1 MGYKMKGIRNK
12 SVQELLE
19 VLLEHLREYGYS
31 KQIVVTYTGFAKLL
45 SAFMEQRKIEDY
57 NESVGSDFYQQFCQS
72 HARATGVTMQ
82 LFLARLDSIQ
92 CGKGFIQHIKT
103 EKSVELPEGL
113 NLLLRLHRQRC
124 IDKGLRPSSVQTHE
138 RHCREFLMLLAEEG
152 VSNSGGFTTS
162 AISKACLRYSSQSCY
177 SVIRLFLRYVFE
189 EGKSDRDYSVLVP
202 KFRSPQPMPS
212 VYSEEELRKIEA
224 AIDRNTLTGKRDY
237 AIVLLTTRLGIR
249 PGNIANMTI
258 KELDFRTETLRFTQ
272 QKTGVPITL
281 PMVPELKDA
290 LLDYIKNAR
299 ESVFSE
305 YVFLSRHPPHA
316 HLSTSGIG
324 DCIRRAIKTA
334 KIAVGQRQWGP
345 RAMRSSVASSMVN
358 DSVPYEV
365 VRRTLGHTG
374 KNAIKSY
381 ARLDIEQLKLY
392 SLEPPAATGKFA
404 ELLAGKWA

>member
-1 MGYKMKGIRNK
+1 MRGIRNK
-12 SVQELLE
+12 SVQELLGN
-19 VLLEHLREYGYS
+19 LLKNLREYGYS
-31 KQIVVTYTGFAKLL
+31 KQTVVTYTGFARLL
-45 SAFMEQRKIEDY
+45 SAFMEQRGIEDY
-57 NESVGSDFYQQFCQS
+57 NESVGVDFYQQFCQT
-72 HARATGVTMQ
+72 HARATSIKMQ
-82 LFLARLDSIQ
+82 LFLVRLDSIK
-92 CGKGFIQHIKT
+92 CGSGFIRHIRT
-103 EKSVELPEGL
+103 AKSVELPDGL
-113 NLLLRLHRQRC
+113 NSLLCFHRQRC

-138 RHCREFLMLLAEEG
+138 RYCREFLLLLAEEG
-152 VSNSGGFTTS
+152 VLDSSGFTAS
-162 AISKACLRYSSQSCY
+162 SISKACFRYSSQSCY

-249 PGNIANMTI
+249 PGNIANMTL
-258 KELDFRTETLRFTQ
+258 KELNFQSETLHFTQ

-290 LLDYIKNAR
+290 LLDYIQNAR
-299 ESVFSE
+299 ESVCSE

-316 HLSTSGIG
+316 HLSIPGIG
-324 DCIRRAIKTA
+324 DCIRRAIQTA
-334 KIAVGQRQWGP
+334 KIDVGQRQWGP

-381 ARLDIEQLKLY
+381 AKLDIEQLKLY

-404 ELLAGKWA
+404 ELLAGKWV

>member
-1 MGYKMKGIRNK
+1 MGYKMKDIRNK
-12 SVQELLE
+12 SVQELLG
-19 VLLEHLREYGYS
+19 VLLGHLQEQGYS
-31 KQIVVTYTGFAKLL
+31 KQKVVTYTGFAKLL
-45 SAFMEQRKIEDY
+45 SAFMEQREIEDY
-57 NESVGSDFYQQFCQS
+57 NESVGADFYQQFCQT
-72 HARATGVTMQ
+72 HARATCVIMQ

-92 CGKGFIQHIKT
+92 RGNGFIQHIKT
-103 EKSVELPEGL
+103 AKPAELPEGL
-113 NLLLRLHRQRC
+113 NSLLCIHRQRC
-124 IDKGLRPSSVQTHE
+124 IDKGLRLSSVQTHE
-138 RHCREFLMLLAEEG
+138 RYCREFLLLLSEEG
-152 VSNSGGFTTS
+152 VSDSCGFTTA
-162 AISKACLRYSSQSCY
+162 AISRACLRYSAQSCY

-189 EGKSDRDYSVLVP
+189 EGKSDRDYSVVVP

-290 LLDYIKNAR
+290 LLDYMKNAR

-305 YVFLSRHPPHA
+305 YVFLSRYPPHA
-316 HLSTSGIG
+316 HLSTTGIG
-324 DCIRRAIKTA
+324 DCIRRAIEAA

-381 ARLDIEQLKLY
+381 ARLDIEQLRLY

-404 ELLAGKWA
+404 ELLAGKWV